1 VVPAAVPAARVVVAP
16 ASARADRAAVVAVA
30 TVVAAAVVRMRRL
43 RPQVVVCAGVE
54 GMAPAAVA
62 VAPVVAVYAQM
73 VVPFAS
79 ITNVVMTGVAPAAQ
93 V

>member
-1 VVPAAVPAARVVVAP
+1 MVPAAVPAARVVVAP
-16 ASARADRAAVVAVA
+16 ASARADRAVA

-79 ITNVVMTGVAPAAQ
+79 ITNVVMAGVAPAAQ

>member
-1 VVPAAVPAARVVVAP
+1 MVPAAVPAARVVVAP
-16 ASARADRAAVVAVA
+16 ASARADRAAVVVA

>member
-16 ASARADRAAVVAVA
+16 ASARADRAVA
-30 TVVAAAVVRMRRL
+30 TVVAAAVVCMRRL